1 MADLF
6 SSGKPSLPLWPHQTA
21 ALAAVRRAMAAGTT
35 TGLIV
40 LPTGA
45 GKTVTFCT
53 LAHDVGLP
61 TLVLVHRDEL
71 IEQTLKTARRVWPH
85 VSAGVVQAQ
94 RDQWRG
100 GETLVVASVQSLH
113 ARRLALMPRDRF
125 GLVVVDE
132 AHHAAATYGA
142 ILGHF
147 QARFR
152 LGVTAT
158 PERLDGQG
166 LADWFGPEPL
176 FAYPIRR
183 AIADKVLVPI
193 RQFQIRT
200 GISLESVTTR
210 GGDFAEGELAATVNN
225 QIRNAAVVDAYLQ
238 HAGNRRAIVFAVD
251 LDHVAALVAAFR
263 AKGVRA
269 ESVTGKDKLEVRRQT
284 LQDFALGRFQVL
296 VNCQIATEGFDD
308 PAVDCILMARP
319 TQSKTL
325 YTQCVGRGL
334 RRCDDTGKTNCLILD
349 ITDNCKRH
357 KLMTASSLLGSEPD
371 EDTEVEEEEPAPVP
385 EPGDGTREKR
395 AVRHTD
401 EPVSWRLAEVSPWPE
416 LPNLTGY
423 EPRYA
428 WQAQPASEGQLRYLR
443 SFGLGLKRELTKG
456 EAAHLIDK
464 AIKYD
469 ADHPTPPTDRQ
480 EWFLRMAGQWQDG
493 MTKREATKL
502 IGQLKGG
509 AGTPAAPRDR
519 VRTMTP

>member
-1 MADLF
+1 MPECF
-6 SSGKPSLPLWPHQTA
+6 PSGQPSLPLWPHQAA

-35 TGLIV
+35 TGLLV
-40 LPTGA
+40 LPTGT

-53 LAHDVGLP
+53 LARDCGLA

-71 IEQTLKTARRVWPH
+71 IEQTLKTARRVGPT
-85 VSAGVVQAQ
+85 VSAGVIQAQ
-94 RDQWRG
+94 RDEWRS

-113 ARRLALMPRDRF
+113 TRRLAGMPRHRF

-132 AHHAAATYGA
+132 AHHTAAASYSA
-142 ILGHF
+142 ILDHF

-166 LADWFGPEPL
+166 LADWFGAAPL
-176 FAYPIRR
+176 FTYPIRR

-200 GISLESVTTR
+200 GISLETVATR
-210 GGDFAEGELAATVNN
+210 GGDFAEGALAAAVNT

-251 LDHVAALVAAFR
+251 LDHVTALVAAFR
-263 AKGVRA
+263 AKGLRA
-269 ESVTGKDKLEVRRQT
+269 ESVTGKDRLEVRRRT
-284 LQDFALGRFQVL
+284 LGTFALGNFEVL

-319 TQSKTL
+319 TKSRTL

-334 RRCDDTGKTNCLILD
+334 RRCDDTGKTDCLVLD
-349 ITDNCKRH
+349 ITDNCERH
-357 KLMTASSLLGSEPD
+357 KLMTTTSLLGSEPD
-371 EDTEVEEEEPAPVP
+371 AETAAVEAEEDAEQEQA
-385 EPGDGTREKR
+385 DQDEKR
-395 AVRHTD
+395 RRAPRHTN

-423 EPRYA
+423 TPRCG
-428 WQAQPASEGQLRYLR
+428 WQGEPASDGQLRYLR
-443 SFGLGLKRELTKG
+443 SFGLALERELTKG
-456 EAAHLIDK
+456 EAAYLLDL

-469 ADHPTPPTDRQ
+469 AEYPTPPTERQ
-480 EWFLRMAGQWQDG
+480 ERFLRMAGQWQDC

-502 IGQLKGG
+502 IGQLKGV
-509 AGTPAAPRDR
+509 ARSHVTLTDR
-519 VRTMTP
+519 GH